1 MYCSY
6 CGTKNEDSAATCV
19 SCGAPLG
26 APATP
31 AEPVAPAP
39 ATPADPQQ
47 APQVP
52 PQMPPYQQM
61 PPNQMPPYQ
70 PMPPYQQM
78 PPYQPMPPYNMQ
90 QPQPNAASKPM
101 VEVMVI
107 GMIASGIYA
116 LGAFLPYARVL
127 FASISLIDGGIM
139 SDAGIVL
146 LFGLLGIGAAAT
158 PKRSVTIMIIGIL
171 QLGLVLLK
179 SSVTSTVNYSY
190 GAGYYC
196 LWIGG
201 FLTLITGI
209 YGMIKHSK
217 M

>member
-6 CGTKNEDSAATCV
+6 CGTKNDDDAANCV
-19 SCGAPLG
+19 NCGAPLG
-26 APATP
+26 APAAP
-31 AEPVAPAP
+31 AEPVAPAAP
-39 ATPADPQQ
+39 TGPQQ

-70 PMPPYQQM
+70 QMPPNQM

-171 QLGLVLLK
+171 QLCLVLLK
-179 SSVTSTVNYSY
+179 SSGAPAVNFSY
-190 GAGYYC
+190 GAGFYC

>member
-6 CGTKNEDSAATCV
+6 CGTKNDDDAANCV
-19 SCGAPLG
+19 NCGAPLG
-26 APATP
+26 A
-31 AEPVAPAP
+31 
-39 ATPADPQQ
+39 PADPQQ

-61 PPNQMPPYQ
+61 PPNQMPPQ
-70 PMPPYQQM
+70 MPPYQQMPPNQM

-171 QLGLVLLK
+171 QLCLVLLK